1 MAKKPKPKPKVKRC
15 PKPSPVCVTP
25 DREYW
30 AVLCKEKG
38 YLAIGEA
45 SPIALFYTRVGA
57 RDLARGLKKHI
68 PDRTWV
74 AVKVTVA
81 VTIHSNR
88 K

>member
-1 MAKKPKPKPKVKRC
+1 MTKSKVKRC

-38 YLAIGEA
+38 YLALGEA

-57 RDLARGLKKHI
+57 RDRARGLKKHI
-68 PDRTWV
+68 PNRTWV

-81 VTIHSNR
+81 VTIHSKR